1 MSTLFETRCAVHWI
15 FAIPRNYPYIRKS
28 KGFLPC
34 FSRALCKVPHHFW
47 VLPVEKIVVILE
59 LVNLFQ
65 LFLTGSLSIVMH
77 IIGLPFCWVF
87 VTVGNQAAV
96 VPILV
101 HVLHAVKQLT
111 CCYTVLLIFQP
122 QPQLQKIYSYSGK
135 QWAKKQPTFSS
146 KTLCDFPFGSCE
158 EG

>member
-1 MSTLFETRCAVHWI
+1 MCTLFETRCAVHWI

-65 LFLTGSLSIVMH
+65 LFLTGGPSIVVH
-77 IIGLPFCWVF
+77 IIGHPFCRIL
-87 VTVGNQAAV
+87 VTIRDQATI

-101 HVLHAVKQLT
+101 
-111 CCYTVLLIFQP
+111 
-122 QPQLQKIYSYSGK
+122 
-135 QWAKKQPTFSS
+135 
-146 KTLCDFPFGSCE
+146 
-158 EG
+158 